1 MSEGLHCR
9 PTKILVAGES
19 TLHTAP
25 AIVCTRRRRPRCASC
40 GTTRGAFVLCD
51 SPSATVSAQG
61 GVADLPLS
69 GEKAGQT
76 CSRVICQS
84 CATHVD
90 PDHDYCP
97 PHARLLGSQQDIGA

>member
-25 AIVCTRRRRPRCASC
+25 AVVCTRRRRPRCASC

-51 SPSATVSAQG
+51 Y
-61 GVADLPLS
+61 PLS
-69 GEKAGQT
+69 GAKAGQT

>member
-19 TLHTAP
+19 TRHTAP
-25 AIVCTRRRRPRCASC
+25 AVICTRRRRPRCASC

-51 SPSATVSAQG
+51 SP
-61 GVADLPLS
+61 LS

-76 CSRVICQS
+76 CSRVICQR